1 MKKNRFDI
9 SLVTGASSGIGRFLS
24 IELSKKSSLVYL
36 IGRNKKELLLTEEMM
51 TGPSEVVVAD
61 LSTQAGLS
69 KVRKLIKNQHI
80 DLLVNNA
87 GFGSGGYFH
96 ERKIEKEMSLINTN
110 VSAVVELTHSYINES
125 ISSQQKGTVLNV
137 GSVVSFFPRPSN
149 TTYAASKAF
158 IRSFTDSLNRKY
170 KDHGILVSCLYP
182 GLTFTNFFEDPD
194 SLRKHTILGQEPEHV
209 AKVAIKGLK
218 KNKRVIIPG
227 FKNKIII
234 FLGKYLYK
242 YF

>member
-9 SLVTGASSGIGRFLS
+9 SLVTGASSGIGRHLS
-24 IELSKKSSLVYL
+24 IELSKTSSLVYL
-36 IGRNKKELLLTEEMM
+36 IARNKKELAVTAEMM
-51 TGPSEVVVAD
+51 TSPSEIVVAD
-61 LSTQAGLS
+61 LSTQAGLT
-69 KVRKLIKNQHI
+69 KVIELVNNQHI

-96 ERKIEKEMSLINTN
+96 ERRIEKEMSLINTN
-110 VSAVVELTHSYINES
+110 VSAVVELTHSYINQS
-125 ISSQQKGTVLNV
+125 ISSERKGVVLNV

-170 KDHGILVSCLYP
+170 KDYGILVSCLYP

-209 AKVAIKGLK
+209 AKVAIKGLN

-227 FKNKIII
+227 FKNKLII

>member
-1 MKKNRFDI
+1 LKKNRFDV
-9 SLVTGASSGIGRFLS
+9 SLVTGASSGIGRSLS

-36 IGRNKKELLLTEEMM
+36 IGRNKKELLVTAEMM

-69 KVRKLIKNQHI
+69 KVRKLINNQHI

-110 VSAVVELTHSYINES
+110 VSAVVELTYSYINQS
-125 ISSQQKGTVLNV
+125 ISSQQKGAVLNV

-209 AKVAIKGLK
+209 AKVAIKGLN

-227 FKNKIII
+227 LKNKLVI
-234 FLGKYLYK
+234 FLGKFLYK